1 TLCDCAGPAVVLR
14 RCEADRR
21 ILARHR
27 LDPDAVWNQAAM
39 CAGCGTYGEFDD
51 PETDNLNDCPELLD
65 LGYAHGLTDE
75 ILAGLDRPQLGERPE
90 PRPGFGMPDVITE
103 SLARFYAD
111 MYAALDATVTRS
123 IDGDGTGEMI
133 GFRFVDPP
141 REPTPMDRALDILD
155 PELRA
160 CPLYDAGPPAVRG
173 PYWR

>member
-1 TLCDCAGPAVVLR
+1 
-14 RCEADRR
+14 
-21 ILARHR
+21 
-27 LDPDAVWNQAAM
+27 
-39 CAGCGTYGEFDD
+39 
-51 PETDNLNDCPELLD
+51 
-65 LGYAHGLTDE
+65 
-75 ILAGLDRPQLGERPE
+75 
-90 PRPGFGMPDVITE
+90 

-133 GFRFVDPP
+133 GLRFVDPP

-160 CPLYDAGPPAVRG
+160 CPLYDAGPPVLRG